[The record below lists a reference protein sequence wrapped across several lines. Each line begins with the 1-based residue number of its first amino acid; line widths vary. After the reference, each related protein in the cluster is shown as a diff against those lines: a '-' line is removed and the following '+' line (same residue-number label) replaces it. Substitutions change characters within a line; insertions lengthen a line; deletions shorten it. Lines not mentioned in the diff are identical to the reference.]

1 MEHCNLY
8 AANSPAELARGQE
21 VLDRAVLY
29 ASKAQQPEHEGR
41 FDDAFCQYKLALG
54 IKGGLCGKASVQ
66 AMTYNKSG
74 LRIQSLDAAGWALTK
89 ALKVKDDVAFG
100 GMGQGPRS

>member
-8 AANSPAELARGQE
+8 ATNSPAELARGQE

-41 FDDAFCQYKLALG
+41 FDMLFVNTSLHLA
-54 IKGGLCGKASVQ
+54 SRVE
-66 AMTYNKSG
+66 S
-74 LRIQSLDAAGWALTK
+74 AAK
-89 ALKVKDDVAFG
+89 
-100 GMGQGPRS
+100 PRCRL